1 MLIRDFGPFVCN
13 VSVNLY
19 GILILLRFWIVQL
32 SVMTLFINS
41 ILLDTLSY
49 VFVSFG
55 SQVLSD
61 RFFIMDFVYFFIFW
75 SFIIFVRHIFISF
88 VFIILAVG
96 SIQFLRSYVLTLLV
110 EFFLSVFLFHFV
122 THTALI
128 ISLEIFVF

>member
-1 MLIRDFGPFVCN
+1 MLIRDLGPFVCN
-13 VSVNLY
+13 VSVNLF
-19 GILILLRFWIVQL
+19 GILTLLRFWIVQL